1 MARILAVDDDAD
13 LCSLLKRALEKDGHE
28 VATLMRAEEVQE
40 RHCRWADCMILDVM
54 MPGEDGFA
62 LCRRIRE
69 RSDCPI
75 LFLTAKT
82 EEDAVILGLGLGA
95 DDYLSKPFRIGEL
108 RARVNAHLRRE
119 KRTPHNR
126 IVRGNVTLDL
136 TEKAI
141 YVRADRMAAGK
152 AEAGNDPE
160 RDERAMAESGSVV
173 KAEQLLR
180 FTRGEYEIC
189 EYLALHAGQIFSR
202 EQIYEAVFGYDGE
215 ADSSA
220 VTEHIKNIRAKLR
233 SAGLEP
239 IETVW
244 GIGYKW
250 KGE

>member
-40 RHCRWADCMILDVM
+40 RHCRWADCMVLDVM
-54 MPGEDGFA
+54 MPGEDGFS

-126 IVRGNVTLDL
+126 IVRGGVMLDL
-136 TEKAI
+136 AEKAI
-141 YVRADRMAAGK
+141 YVRADRMAAG
-152 AEAGNDPE
+152 
-160 RDERAMAESGSVV
+160 

-189 EYLALHAGQIFSR
+189 EYLALHAGQTFSR

-233 SAGLEP
+233 SAGVEP